1 MEPPGDGGGLHLR
14 DPCSGDAGV
23 LRSPGRARGAG
34 RPRRKAGRDP
44 DSRSHIQGAPAPASG
59 QLAALPGSTS
69 PRRSRHTMGT
79 LGKNGGAGRALGR
92 HPKRA
97 ELPPQSLPPRLQAT
111 DDRRAGEVPSRP
123 TNVEALNRG
132 ERGAGCYFSRAR
144 TFLASSFSGKL
155 AGELTA
161 RVRACLAPSLSPI
174 FSAATPRWY

>member
-23 LRSPGRARGAG
+23 LRSPGQARGAG

-44 DSRSHIQGAPAPASG
+44 DSLLHVQGAPAQASG

-144 TFLASSFSGKL
+144 TFFASSFSGQLARKL
-155 AGELTA
+155 TD
-161 RVRACLAPSLSPI
+161 RVRACLAPTFLGI
-174 FSAATPRWY
+174 FAPATPKWH